1 MAQFLYCWLFKFRLL
16 SPLSSFLCLFSSLFP
31 LLSSPNTPTQHI
43 FSSSMIKSLTSHVYR
58 HCMLMCRRKKLNF
71 NTVRSVPA
79 YKKKSAL
86 AAMSCEVSW
95 WLGENTITQKGYL
108 PCESLFPQI
117 LLGPLS
123 CVSIFLCLI
132 KTELELVTMVCVCV
146 CVQFLYF
153 FFKYSQ
159 DTVSTEQKKRMSH
172 IFIRVTLTKFC
183 TIFPKLTMG
192 KVKSL
197 LHIQI
202 FISHL
207 LKNCIKKFSFNAVWL
222 QGRSSKFSRST
233 GCQASVL
240 YIQKTLT

>member
-146 CVQFLYF
+146 CPISLFLFQIFTRHCKHRTKKENESYFYTCNLDKVLYHFSKAHNGQSQVSFTYPDLHFTFTEKLHKEIQFQCCLA
-153 FFKYSQ
+153 
-159 DTVSTEQKKRMSH
+159 T
-172 IFIRVTLTKFC
+172 
-183 TIFPKLTMG
+183 G
-192 KVKSL
+192 KV
-197 LHIQI
+197 
-202 FISHL
+202 
-207 LKNCIKKFSFNAVWL
+207 
-222 QGRSSKFSRST
+222 
-233 GCQASVL
+233 
-240 YIQKTLT
+240 